1 MHFFINIVKKQKYC
15 VRSGASF
22 NSVVCSV
29 KKNWKKE
36 VYAAAAAAVVQF
48 SLLIVNVG
56 CTTTIIE
63 KREREKTNRDRL
75 TANSNRKTARL
86 KIKNQ

>member
-1 MHFFINIVKKQKYC
+1 M
-15 VRSGASF
+15 RSGASF

-29 KKNWKKE
+29 KKKWKKE
-36 VYAAAAAAVVQF
+36 VYAAAAAAVVVQF

-63 KREREKTNRDRL
+63 KREKTNRDRL

>member
-1 MHFFINIVKKQKYC
+1 MHFFINIVKKQEYC

-36 VYAAAAAAVVQF
+36 VYAAAAAAAVVQF

-63 KREREKTNRDRL
+63 KREKTNRDRL